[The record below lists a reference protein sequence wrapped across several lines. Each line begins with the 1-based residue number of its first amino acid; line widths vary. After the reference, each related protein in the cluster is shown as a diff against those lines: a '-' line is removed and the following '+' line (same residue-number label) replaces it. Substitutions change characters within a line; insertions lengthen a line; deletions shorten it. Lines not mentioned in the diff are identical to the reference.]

1 MKPDTLAAE
10 AAVRQM
16 KEFDVYK
23 LREDFPILKTKVRGK
38 DLVYLDNAATSQKP
52 QVMIDAI
59 VDYYTRLNSNIHRGV
74 HFLSEKS
81 TLAYEDA
88 RLKVKEYINAL
99 SACEV
104 VFTRGATEAI
114 NLVAASYGRHIIK
127 EGDEIIISAMEHHA
141 NIVPWQMLC
150 LEKNA
155 KLKVIPI
162 NDEGELLFDEY
173 INLLSDKTKF
183 VSVVQVSNS
192 LGSINPVREII
203 EAAHK
208 RNIPVLVDGSQ
219 AIPHQKIDVQ
229 KLDADFFVM
238 SGHKVFGPTGIGVL
252 YGKAELLNAM
262 PPYQTGGDMIR
273 YVTFEKTLFNDIPNK
288 FEAGTPNIEGVIGFG
303 TVIDYLNKLDFSQ
316 IEHHEQDLLEYATG
330 KILEIDGVK
339 IIGTAA
345 KKAAVLSFV
354 LENIHPHDIGTI
366 MDSEGVAI
374 RTGHHCTQPVMQ
386 RFCIPATARAS
397 FAIYNTREEVDKFI
411 NAIHKVK
418 KVMG

>member
-1 MKPDTLAAE
+1 MKPDTLTAE
-10 AAVRQM
+10 AVVRNI
-16 KEFDVYK
+16 KTFDVYK
-23 LREDFPILKTKVRGK
+23 IREDFPILKTKVRGK

-52 QVMIDAI
+52 QIVIDAL
-59 VDYYTRLNSNIHRGV
+59 VHYYTHLNSNIHRGV

-81 TLAYEDA
+81 TQAYEDA
-88 RLKVKEYINAL
+88 RLKIKEYINAI

-114 NLVAASYGRHIIK
+114 NLVAASYGKQVIG

-150 LEKNA
+150 LEKKA

-173 INLLSDKTKF
+173 INLLSERTKF
-183 VSVVQVSNS
+183 ISVVQVSNS
-192 LGSINPVREII
+192 LGTINPVREII

-229 KLDADFFVM
+229 QLDADFFVM

-273 YVTFEKTLFNDIPNK
+273 YVTFEKTIFNDIPNK
-288 FEAGTPNIEGVIGFG
+288 FEAGTPNIEGVIGLG
-303 TVIDYLNKLDFSQ
+303 AVIDYLNQLDFAK
-316 IEHHEQDLLEYATG
+316 IESHEHDLLDYATER
-330 KILEIDGVK
+330 ILEIEGIR
-339 IIGTAA
+339 IIGTAR

-354 LENIHPHDIGTI
+354 LDDIHPHDIGTI

-386 RFCIPATARAS
+386 RFSIPATARAS
-397 FAIYNTREEVDKFI
+397 FAMYNTREEVDKFI
-411 NAIHKVK
+411 NTIHKVK